1 MISEFNTFELNV
13 NILQFLVV
21 NQNVIFSNF
30 FCSGLC
36 DPFISLYARCGP
48 HLTVQ
53 GLIKV
58 WESALSYRNWFSSLS
73 GWRPFLSR
81 CGISMCLVSQ
91 RYELIIII
99 IMLFNDALDLCPD
112 NKLKDPTLSFVKY
125 NARTRRQWQHP
136 RPWWTSSIPMVHLRS
151 SWQTGA
157 ESSGTRSSTCWNLSL
172 FTTDLYILGSYSL
185 KLSLI
190 WRTLGW

>member
-1 MISEFNTFELNV
+1 MLFSATSL
-13 NILQFLVV
+13 LWLVWP
-21 NQNVIFSNF
+21 IRFT
-30 FCSGLC
+30 
-36 DPFISLYARCGP
+36 LYARCGP
-48 HLTVQ
+48 HRLRPLQRIKTGTVLPQ
-53 GLIKV
+53 SI
-58 WESALSYRNWFSSLS
+58 SSPS

-81 CGISMCLVSQ
+81 CGISMCLVSH
-91 RYELIIII
+91 RYELII

-136 RPWWTSSIPMVHLRS
+136 RPWWTSSTPIVHLRS

-185 KLSLI
+185 KLSLL

>member
-1 MISEFNTFELNV
+1 MWLRAHIISTCSDLCFKVRTCVPCQKFEKVKTEAPELKSIKLASPWYMIGEFNTFEFNV

-36 DPFISLYARCGP
+36 DPFISLCMQGVDLIGP
-48 HLTVQ
+48 FKASSRNQNQTVLPQ
-53 GLIKV
+53 LI
-58 WESALSYRNWFSSLS
+58 SSPS
-73 GWRPFLSR
+73 EWRPFLSR
-81 CGISMCLVSQ
+81 CDISMCLVSH
-91 RYELIIII
+91 RYELII

-136 RPWWTSSIPMVHLRS
+136 RP
-151 SWQTGA
+151 
-157 ESSGTRSSTCWNLSL
+157 
-172 FTTDLYILGSYSL
+172 
-185 KLSLI
+185 
-190 WRTLGW
+190 